1 MLTKEHSETET
12 LCSLTK
18 TWRSSKCSKAKYAWA
33 ALPFSLFRS
42 KRYVSFH
49 GYPDTGFQYHQTSL
63 FLCRWAF
70 LFSCFY
76 FSPFLNIK
84 ASIVTKL
91 TAVNL
96 RIKLENNSLKSL
108 IIRDWGR
115 MGWTLTGIPDT
126 PNQLI
131 TVTSPLNLQI
141 NITEDLFLIFWS
153 ETFPQE
159 THKLQDYFLP
169 FMLVKFRSTQKHRV
183 NSSWWAYKSQTQ
195 TRQSK

>member
-1 MLTKEHSETET
+1 MPEL
-12 LCSLTK
+12 LCL
-18 TWRSSKCSKAKYAWA
+18 
-33 ALPFSLFRS
+33 SLFS
-42 KRYVSFH
+42 DQKGMLVSMA
-49 GYPDTGFQYHQTSL
+49 TQTLDSSTTKQVYSSVDG
-63 FLCRWAF
+63 
-70 LFSCFY
+70 LFSFLVFY

-195 TRQSK
+195 TRQSKQQ